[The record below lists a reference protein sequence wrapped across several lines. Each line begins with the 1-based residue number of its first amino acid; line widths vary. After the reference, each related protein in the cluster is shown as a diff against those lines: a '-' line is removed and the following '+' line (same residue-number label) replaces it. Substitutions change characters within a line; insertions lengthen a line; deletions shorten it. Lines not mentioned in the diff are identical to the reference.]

1 MGGHQDCRSTKRIRI
16 RNRKA
21 GRTGRRISQVGR
33 PRGGR
38 EKNRG
43 SSEVAKG
50 RRREITKGSSQITEI
65 TKGNS
70 EIEKGRKRE
79 ITKGRRG
86 GSKEKGL
93 RSPKRKRRQR
103 ERGTTEKRKGVEKE
117 KEGME
122 AKLNADITKLRKQ
135 NKESELKVKEREDA
149 HTKNEENRRSKQEFF
164 RKQQEEE
171 DANECIRKA

>member
-1 MGGHQDCRSTKRIRI
+1 MGGHQDCRSTKRVRI

-50 RRREITKGSSQITEI
+50 R
-65 TKGNS
+65 
-70 EIEKGRKRE
+70 KRE
-79 ITKGRRG
+79 ITKGGRG
-86 GSKEKGL
+86 GNKEKDL
-93 RSPKRKRRQR
+93 RSPKRKGR
-103 ERGTTEKRKGVEKE
+103 KRKK

-135 NKESELKVKEREDA
+135 NKESELKMKERE
-149 HTKNEENRRSKQEFF
+149 
-164 RKQQEEE
+164 
-171 DANECIRKA
+171 

>member
-50 RRREITKGSSQITEI
+50 RRREITKGSSYITEV

-70 EIEKGRKRE
+70 EFAKGRKRE

-103 ERGTTEKRKGVEKE
+103 KRGTTEERKGRCPHQERGEPKEQTGILPETTGGGRRERVYKESLCRIPRKTFEKSSKEGPKRERKRKKE
-117 KEGME
+117 K
-122 AKLNADITKLRKQ
+122 
-135 NKESELKVKEREDA
+135 
-149 HTKNEENRRSKQEFF
+149 
-164 RKQQEEE
+164 
-171 DANECIRKA
+171 

>member
-1 MGGHQDCRSTKRIRI
+1 MGGHQDCRSTKRVRI

-21 GRTGRRISQVGR
+21 GRTRRRISQVGR

-43 SSEVAKG
+43 SSEVA
-50 RRREITKGSSQITEI
+50 
-65 TKGNS
+65 
-70 EIEKGRKRE
+70 KGRKRE

-103 ERGTTEKRKGVEKE
+103 KRGTTEKRKGVEKE
-117 KEGME
+117 KRGNGNQ
-122 AKLNADITKLRKQ
+122 A
-135 NKESELKVKEREDA
+135 
-149 HTKNEENRRSKQEFF
+149 
-164 RKQQEEE
+164 
-171 DANECIRKA
+171 